1 MRPYGVHRA
10 DRGCCPGHDKY
21 PPDKYESRRSQR
33 ARARGIRQSHGR
45 ARAEASDEVDK
56 HIEHLIAGEECA

>member
-21 PPDKYESRRSQR
+21 PPDKYSSRRSQR
-33 ARARGIRQSHGR
+33 ARAKGIRKSHGR
-45 ARAEASDEVDK
+45 ARAEANDDVDK
-56 HIEHLIAGEECA
+56 RIEQLIAGDEYA